1 MIYNKAMKMKKQ
13 TPVKVVAAVIEKDG
27 RVLIAKRRQ
36 GERLAGKW
44 EFPGGKIDPGETA
57 EQALK
62 RELHEELD
70 IETEVSDFI
79 CSSCYDYE
87 HLSVELLAYRVLY
100 ISGDITPHVHDEVR
114 WVLPEDLCAYD
125 FPAANDEIVRRLSS
139 CRDL

>member
-1 MIYNKAMKMKKQ
+1 MKMKKQ

-36 GERLAGKW
+36 GDKLAGKW

-57 EQALK
+57 EEALK

-70 IETEVSDFI
+70 IETGVEDFI

-87 HLSVELLAYRVLY
+87 HLSVELLAYRVKH
-100 ISGDITPHVHDEVR
+100 ISGNITPHVHDEVR
-114 WVLPEDLCAYD
+114 WVLPEDLASYD
-125 FPAANDEIVRRLSS
+125 YPEANLAIINAISGMYEKAKSGG
-139 CRDL
+139 